1 MAEIIKVFIDTP
13 HQRVINKAVD
23 CIKNGGIIVYP
34 TDTIYGL
41 AADLYNKK
49 AMEKIQKI
57 KKSPSKLLSFIL
69 PDLKDISTYAN
80 VPDYAYKSMRR
91 VTPGPYTFIL
101 NATKKVP
108 KLLLFNRKTVGIRIP
123 DAPFALKLLE
133 ELGNPLLSTSVPLE
147 ENGYH
152 TDPYEIKEKYDN
164 EIDLILDAGV
174 MFNNPS
180 TIVDFTGDEASI
192 IREGAGD
199 TDALNY

>member
-13 HQRVINKAVD
+13 HQRVIKKAVD
-23 CIKNGGIIVYP
+23 CIKEGGIIVYP

-49 AMEKIQKI
+49 AMEKIKRI
-57 KKSPSKLLSFIL
+57 KQSEKKLLSFIL
-69 PDLKDISTYAN
+69 PDLKEISRYAI

-91 VTPGPYTFIL
+91 VTPGPYTFVL
-101 NATKKVP
+101 NATKEVP

-123 DAPFALKLLE
+123 DAPFALKILQ
-133 ELGNPLLSTSVPLE
+133 ELGNPLLSTSVPLGE
-147 ENGYH
+147 SGYH
-152 TDPYEIKEKYDN
+152 TDPYEIKMKYEN

-180 TIVDFTGDEASI
+180 TVVDFTGPEPVI
-192 IREGAGD
+192 LREGAGD
-199 TDALNY
+199 IGALNY

>member
-23 CIKNGGIIVYP
+23 CIKNGGIIFYP

>member
-13 HQRVINKAVD
+13 HLRIIKKAVE
-23 CIKNGGIIVYP
+23 CIKDGGIIVYP

-49 AMEKIQKI
+49 AMEKIKKI
-57 KKSPSKLLSFIL
+57 KKSEKKLLSFIL
-69 PDLKDISTYAN
+69 PDLKEISKYAI

-91 VTPGPYTFIL
+91 VTPGPYTFVL
-101 NATKKVP
+101 DATKEVP

-133 ELGNPLLSTSVPLE
+133 ELGNPLLSTSVPHG

-152 TDPYEIKEKYDN
+152 TDPYEIKMKYEN
-164 EIDLILDAGV
+164 EIDMILDAGV

-180 TIVDFTGDEASI
+180 TVVDFTGPEPLI
-192 IREGAGD
+192 LRHGAGD
-199 TDALNY
+199 IEALNY